1 MQEVWTAYLEAGMI
15 GPLLTL
21 SILLSEPSVVDF
33 ASHWLEPVAVV
44 ERVYYVPAENDPNL
58 LLRMTVGHVVHRL
71 DMSDF
76 NVLSQNWKV
85 R

>member
-1 MQEVWTAYLEAGMI
+1 VIL
-15 GPLLTL
+15 PLLTL
-21 SILLSEPSVVDF
+21 ALLSPGPSVQDF
-33 ASHWLEPVAVV
+33 ASQWLEPVAVV

-58 LLRMTVGHVVHRL
+58 LLRVTVGRVIHRV

-76 NVLSQNWKV
+76 AEFSRHWLV